1 MNTTD
6 IEYINYKTNSNF
18 SKNDIQI
25 IQDIMNYCVDN
36 PLHIVFE
43 RADMDNNIELLEKIY
58 SIERIR
64 NYCNYHYE
72 MTKSIFK
79 YPNWDKILKNKNKNT

>member
-1 MNTTD
+1 MDSED

-25 IQDIMNYCVDN
+25 IEDIMVYCEDN

-43 RADMDNNIELLEKIY
+43 RADMDNNIEFLEKIY
-58 SIERIR
+58 SLEVFR
-64 NYCNYHYE
+64 NYCNNHYE